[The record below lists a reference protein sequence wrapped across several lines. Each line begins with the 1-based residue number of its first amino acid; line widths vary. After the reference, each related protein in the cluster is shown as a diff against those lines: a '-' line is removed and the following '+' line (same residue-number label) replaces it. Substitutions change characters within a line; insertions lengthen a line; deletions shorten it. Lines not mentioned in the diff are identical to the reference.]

1 MPALTVTVGI
11 PLDWAAAIAAP
22 MAVYWPLPSAAT
34 VTAGRLLVVDV
45 VKGIDATKDDD
56 DNDDSDE
63 DKVVENVTRL
73 ESEGVAVVCGTES
86 VSREELE
93 VIEALADICPE
104 EDPVELELVTDSSN
118 DWLLAR
124 VLVDCSKLVEVDCD

>member
-1 MPALTVTVGI
+1 M
-11 PLDWAAAIAAP
+11 
-22 MAVYWPLPSAAT
+22 
-34 VTAGRLLVVDV
+34 
-45 VKGIDATKDDD
+45 DATKDDDD

-104 EDPVELELVTDSSN
+104 KDPVELELVTDSSN